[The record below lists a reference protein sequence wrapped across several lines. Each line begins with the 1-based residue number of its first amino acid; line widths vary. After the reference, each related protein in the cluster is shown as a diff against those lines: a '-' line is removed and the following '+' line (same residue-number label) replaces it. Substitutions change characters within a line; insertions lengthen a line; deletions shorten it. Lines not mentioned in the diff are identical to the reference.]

1 MRKHSNLAATAAG
14 WSARH
19 RRRAIV
25 GWLAFVVAAYAV
37 GVATGVVQLTD
48 VQMGNG
54 ESKQATAVY
63 QRGFPYHS
71 GEQVL
76 IQGRGAIR
84 IGNSA
89 MSGAVND
96 LTRRLAAIGT
106 INAIRSPFQSAGKAL
121 RSRDG
126 RSVLVTFNVAG
137 DSTQA
142 QKNVEAPLRAVG
154 ATAAA
159 YPQLRLEEFGAASAN
174 KALGKAFT
182 NDAKKAEY
190 TSLPVTLIILVL
202 AFGSLVAAGV
212 PLLLGLTAVIA
223 ALGLIGPL
231 SHLIP
236 VTSGQLDAVVAL
248 IGLAVGVDYSMFYLR
263 RKLEERHAG
272 HDNKTALARA
282 ASTSGRAVLVSG
294 LTVITAMAGM
304 FLAGNA
310 VFDSLAMGTMLVVAI
325 AVIGSVTVLP
335 AVIAALGD
343 NVEKGRAPLIAR
355 RRQRGHSPVWAWV
368 IDHVLRVP
376 VLSVVLSAGLLIA
389 AAVPALGMHT
399 VDPGFVGLP
408 PNLPIMKTYDRIQK
422 AFPGGPLPALVVVQ
436 ARDVTSQR
444 VERAISRMADTALAT
459 GQMGGPVIV
468 SVSPDRTVAAVTI
481 SLAGNGTNDASERAL
496 ATLRRTI
503 IPTTVGTVPGA
514 RAYVGGATAGSTDF
528 NNTMKAHLPLVFGFV
543 LGLAFVLLLI
553 TFSSIVIPLMT
564 IVLNL
569 LSVGAAYGIIT
580 LVFQHGYLRSAL
592 GAQNISGVIDW
603 LPVFLF
609 VVLFGLSMDYHVLIL
624 SRIREAH
631 RGGMNTA
638 DAVGEGIKAT
648 AGVVTSA
655 AIVMVAV
662 FSIFA
667 ILPEIMFK
675 QFGVALAV
683 AVLIDATIVRAVLL
697 PSTMKLLGEWNW
709 YMPQWLVLHRRP
721 APPGTPSRPVAT
733 ASFAGGRPPAHA
745 RSRDPGRSRGSRS
758 PSRR

>member
-1 MRKHSNLAATAAG
+1 MRKHSNLAAVAGG
-14 WSARH
+14 WSAKH
-19 RRRAIV
+19 RRKAIL
-25 GWLAFVVAAYAV
+25 GWLAFVVIAYAIGAV
-37 GVATGVVQLTD
+37 TGVQQLTD

-76 IQGRGAIR
+76 IQGQGAVR
-84 IGNSA
+84 IGSPA
-89 MSGAVND
+89 MTGAVND
-96 LTRRLAAIGT
+96 LTRRLAAIRTVNG
-106 INAIRSPFQSAGKAL
+106 IRSPLQSVNKGL

-126 RSVLVTFNVAG
+126 RSMLVTFNVAG

-142 QKNVEAPLRAVG
+142 QKHVAAALAATA

-159 YPQLRLEEFGAASAN
+159 YPQLRVEEFGAASAS

-190 TSLPVTLIILVL
+190 TSIPVTLIILVF

-236 VTSGQLDAVVAL
+236 ITPGQLDAVVAL

-263 RKLEERHAG
+263 RKLEERHSG
-272 HDNKTALARA
+272 HDNDTALARA
-282 ASTSGRAVLVSG
+282 AATSGRAVLVSG

-343 NVEKGRAPLIAR
+343 KVEKGRAPFIAR
-355 RRQRGHSPVWAWV
+355 RRERGRSPAWSWV

-376 VLSVVLSAGLLIA
+376 VVSLVLSAGLLIA
-389 AAVPALGMHT
+389 LAVPALGMHT

-408 PNLPIMKTYDRIQK
+408 PNLPIMKTYDRIQR
-422 AFPGGPLPALVVVQ
+422 AFPGGPLPALVVV
-436 ARDVTSQR
+436 RSPDVTSR
-444 VERAISRMADTALAT
+444 AVTRAISRMADTALAT

-481 SLAGNGTNDASERAL
+481 SLAGNGTNRASEQAL

-503 IPTTVGTVPGA
+503 IPHTVNAVPGTQ
-514 RAYVGGATAGSTDF
+514 AYVGGATAGSRDF
-528 NNTMKAHLPLVFGFV
+528 NDRMKARLPLVFGFV
-543 LGLAFVLLLI
+543 LGLAFVLLLL
-553 TFSSIVIPLMT
+553 TFRSIVIPLMT

-569 LSVGAAYGIIT
+569 LSVGAAYGIVT

-631 RGGMNTA
+631 AGGMKTA

-655 AIVMVAV
+655 ALVMVAV

-709 YMPQWLVLHRRP
+709 YLPGRPSVHRRSAPPRTP
-721 APPGTPSRPVAT
+721 APPLVKV
-733 ASFAGGRPPAHA
+733 
-745 RSRDPGRSRGSRS
+745 
-758 PSRR
+758 